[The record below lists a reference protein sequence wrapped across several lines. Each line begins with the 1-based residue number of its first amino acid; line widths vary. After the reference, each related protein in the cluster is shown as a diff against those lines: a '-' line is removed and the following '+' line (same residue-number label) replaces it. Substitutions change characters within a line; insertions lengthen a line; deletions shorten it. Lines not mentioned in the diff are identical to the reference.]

1 MFFQMLNIISSS
13 AVNTDK
19 YDIFIVV
26 LLYIFLE
33 NVHMLNKMIMEHK
46 LLPQFRQIFLK
57 QPKKVGR
64 LS

>member
-1 MFFQMLNIISSS
+1 M
-13 AVNTDK
+13 NTDK
-19 YDIFIVV
+19 YDIFIDV

-46 LLPQFRQIFLK
+46 LLPQFRQIFFK